1 MNRRTHSI
9 APMLLALFA
18 LVLVGCA
25 PAVLGSRGTPY
36 DLRGGETAQVAPGGV
51 AYAQLVLPARD
62 FGFADADFSSLFV
75 PCGGERLCAVVTT
88 RFDLVDVA
96 APEGWTW
103 RVDRADAVRQPRFA
117 TNVDVRLRLDVP
129 ADARLGGTQ
138 LRARLVARNGT
149 SMPITLV
156 VQVVR

>member
-9 APMLLALFA
+9 ALTLLALFA
-18 LVLVGCA
+18 LVLAGCA

-36 DLRGGETAQVAPGGV
+36 DLRRGETAQVAPGGV
-51 AYAQLVLPARD
+51 AYAQLVAPASE
-62 FGFADADFSSLFV
+62 FGFDDADFSSLFV
-75 PCGGERLCAVVTT
+75 PCGSATCAVVTS
-88 RFDLVDVA
+88 RFELVDVA

-103 RVDRADAVRQPRFA
+103 RVDRADALRRTRFA

-138 LRARLVARNGT
+138 LRARLVARSGT
-149 SMPITLV
+149 SMPVTLV

>member
-1 MNRRTHSI
+1 MNRRTPAH
-9 APMLLALFA
+9 ALALFA
-18 LVLVGCA
+18 LLVLVLAGCA

-36 DLRGGETAQVAPGGV
+36 DLRRGETAQVAPGGV
-51 AYAQLVLPARD
+51 VYAQLVVPARE
-62 FGFADADFSSLFV
+62 FGFDDADFASLFV
-75 PCGGERLCAVVTT
+75 PCGGDASCAVVTS
-88 RFDLVDVA
+88 RFELVDVA

-103 RVDRADAVRQPRFA
+103 RVDRADAVRRPRFA

-138 LRARLVARNGT
+138 LRARMVARTGV
-149 SMPITLV
+149 SRPVVFV